1 MRHKTEKLKIKILRR
16 FEMNARN
23 LRAVGIIV
31 LLIVLAAAAAQAG
44 KDKCGKLPDAVKA
57 VINAEYPGAEI
68 EEVKAEKECI
78 KVYEVELEM
87 GEEEVELE
95 ISADGKII
103 EKETELSLSEVPAG
117 VKAAI
122 EGACEG
128 GEIEEVTKEVTYWV
142 VTLKKL
148 ETPKTTYEAEVVKDG
163 KEIEIEVAADGT
175 VIEQKDE
182 DEDEHKHKHKHKD
195 KAECEDEHKHKHKDK
210 DECEDD

>member
-1 MRHKTEKLKIKILRR
+1 MK
-16 FEMNARN
+16 ARN
-23 LRAVGIIV
+23 LRALGIIV
-31 LLIVLAAAAAQAG
+31 LFVVLAGAAAHAG
-44 KDKCGKLPDAVKA
+44 KDKCGGLPDAVKA

-68 EEVKAEKECI
+68 EEVEVEKEGI

-87 GEEEVELE
+87 GEQEVELA

-103 EKETELSLSEVPAG
+103 ERETELALSELPAG

-128 GEIEEVTKEVTYWV
+128 GEIKEVTKEVTYWV

-175 VIEQKDE
+175 VIEQK
-182 DEDEHKHKHKHKD
+182 
-195 KAECEDEHKHKHKDK
+195 AECEDKHKHKHKDK
-210 DECEDD
+210 DEAEDEDKAESEEEEDS

>member
-1 MRHKTEKLKIKILRR
+1 MK
-16 FEMNARN
+16 ARN

-31 LLIVLAAAAAQAG
+31 LLIVLAGAAAHAG
-44 KDKCGKLPDAVKA
+44 KDKCTRLPDAVKA

-68 EEVKAEKECI
+68 EESQVEKEGI
-78 KVYEVELEM
+78 KVYEVELEQE
-87 GEEEVELE
+87 GQDVELT

-103 EKETELSLSEVPAG
+103 EKETEIPLSEVPAG

-175 VIEQKDE
+175 VLEQEDE
-182 DEDEHKHKHKHKD
+182 DEDKHKHKEEVEDED
-195 KAECEDEHKHKHKDK
+195 KAESEEEEDS
-210 DECEDD
+210 